1 MSVSVYFDGFII
13 NMEEIL
19 VTIFS
24 EKWIIYWLF
33 VFTFVMT
40 IYKWIPYIVKKFD
53 DVIQKFAD
61 MIREQ
66 NVFFKEELQKISET
80 FISKVISS
88 DEWHKQHH
96 ERLNRVEEGIQEI
109 KKSVWKTQ

>member
-1 MSVSVYFDGFII
+1 
-13 NMEEIL
+13 
-19 VTIFS
+19 
-24 EKWIIYWLF
+24 
-33 VFTFVMT
+33 
-40 IYKWIPYIVKKFD
+40 
-53 DVIQKFAD
+53 

-80 FISKVISS
+80 FITKVTSS

-109 KKSVWKTQ
+109 KKSV